1 MHVLVFQRILAKL
14 NGDAALLALLGV
26 TTLDPANPPIFKAQ
40 RLVPVKAPSVTLDS
54 GNPSQSSFP
63 GSNAAI
69 DTPGAFVSSNN
80 PTLQIDVWVSSEGGI
95 SPDNLPYPQTGE
107 DTDAI
112 VDRINVLLVQDTKN
126 RVSGTHGWSGVSSA
140 PTRYEVETGLFH
152 NVSRYQFEY
161 FIKSGFVPV

>member
-14 NGDAALLALLGV
+14 NGDATLLALLGV
-26 TTLDPANPPIFKAQ
+26 TALDPANPPIFRAQ
-40 RLVPVKAPSVTLDS
+40 RLAPVKVPSVTLRE
-54 GNPSQSSFP
+54 GNLSQSSFP

-69 DTPGAFVSSNN
+69 DITGAFVSSNN

-107 DTDAI
+107 DADAI

-126 RVSGTHGWSGVSSA
+126 RVSGTHSWAGVSA
-140 PTRYEVETGLFH
+140 TQQYEVETGLFH